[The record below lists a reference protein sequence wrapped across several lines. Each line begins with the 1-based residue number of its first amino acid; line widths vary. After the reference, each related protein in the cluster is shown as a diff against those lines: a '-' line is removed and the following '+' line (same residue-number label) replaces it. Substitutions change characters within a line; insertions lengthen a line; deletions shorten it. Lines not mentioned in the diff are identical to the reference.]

1 MMKKLNQQTV
11 KWMLVLVVFGLTFTN
26 CSNEETDKM
35 TSEEQDTTELT
46 KSSEIDE
53 AEVFLGDL
61 IIESYEYQEAEVSA
75 RLPQQRSIPDCVNIT
90 MVMDK
95 GYRQVTMDF
104 GSEGC
109 MVRDHLL
116 KGQIVFTYERNP
128 EAQQVSISYEL
139 VDFYLDAK
147 NILGNETIMKQRS
160 NQNGNPQFTHT
171 LDLTLIWPNGAQASR
186 KGEKVREWIE
196 GFGSGLW
203 SDNVFEVTGKW
214 NTTFA
219 NGNRYTYD
227 VVIPLRREVICY
239 YFVSGSVAVQRANF
253 GGVFDYGDGNCN
265 NQATFTFN
273 NGKVVDIT
281 LN

>member
-1 MMKKLNQQTV
+1 MKKLNQQTV

-35 TSEEQDTTELT
+35 TSEEQGTTELT

-53 AEVFLGDL
+53 AEGFLGDL

-104 GSEGC
+104 GNEGC

-273 NGKVVDIT
+273 NGTVVDIT